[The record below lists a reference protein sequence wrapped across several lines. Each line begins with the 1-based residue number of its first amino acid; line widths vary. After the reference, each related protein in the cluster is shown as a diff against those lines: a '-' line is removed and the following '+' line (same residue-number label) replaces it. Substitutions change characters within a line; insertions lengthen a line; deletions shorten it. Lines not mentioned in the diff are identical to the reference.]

1 MLELIEFLK
10 SNSIY
15 YETDV
20 SLKELCTFKIGGNA
34 KIVCYPD
41 STLQVSDLVKYCKNS
56 NLAYI
61 SLGRGSNVLFP
72 DDGINT
78 LIIKTDKIDFLS
90 LDNEKLTAGA
100 GVMLA
105 KVSKFSVDSGFK
117 GMEFAYGIPGSVG
130 GALYMNAGAYGGE
143 MSQIVFETEYVDENG
158 NINKLSADK
167 HQFGYRKTYFT
178 NRNCIVTSVTFV
190 LEKGE
195 LAQSEQLICE
205 FQTARKT
212 KQPLEYPSAGSVFK
226 RPEGNFAG
234 KLIQD
239 CQLKGFSIGGAQVS
253 EKHCGFI
260 INIGDATSSDV
271 KELIKFIQD
280 TVFEKYGIML
290 ECELKFISD

>member
-117 GMEFAYGIPGSVG
+117 GMEFAYGIPGNIWYFFVTVG
-130 GALYMNAGAYGGE
+130 LGEIISCGILGILLY
-143 MSQIVFETEYVDENG
+143 
-158 NINKLSADK
+158 
-167 HQFGYRKTYFT
+167 
-178 NRNCIVTSVTFV
+178 NC
-190 LEKGE
+190 
-195 LAQSEQLICE
+195 
-205 FQTARKT
+205 
-212 KQPLEYPSAGSVFK
+212 
-226 RPEGNFAG
+226 
-234 KLIQD
+234 
-239 CQLKGFSIGGAQVS
+239 LKKY
-253 EKHCGFI
+253 EKH
-260 INIGDATSSDV
+260 
-271 KELIKFIQD
+271 IKF
-280 TVFEKYGIML
+280 
-290 ECELKFISD
+290 